1 MSPIITQNSWSLRK
15 EIFEYLS
22 KQIEMGSLIPGSLIN
37 VRKLT
42 EKLNVSRTPLREAL
56 AQLEIQGLVSI
67 LPQRGVLI
75 NVLMYEDL
83 LDLFEIIGALESQVV
98 LTVFDRIRDNEVKR
112 MERYNRVMKQAIK
125 EEINRNFHETN
136 ILFHK
141 VFLDLSANRE
151 LTTYV
156 SNLKLRLFGFALKSY
171 RDRFKKAIVAEHDE
185 FIALVKEGNRNSAA
199 NYLKNVHWK
208 FNYPDNFIRPDF
220 CHEIV
225 YHQGCPGHLRN
236 HHLMILAVE
245 NFKVIALTQSIQVS
259 AAGLKFDNRHF
270 PPETLISVQLF
281 GRDHLG

>member
-83 LDLFEIIGALESQVV
+83 LDLFEIIGALESQVI
-98 LTVFDRIRDNEVKR
+98 LTVFDRIRGNEVKR

-125 EEINRNFHETN
+125 EEKNRNFHETN

-171 RDRFKKAIVAEHDE
+171 RDRFKKAIIAEHDE

-208 FNYPDNFIRPDF
+208 FNYPDNFIRPDS
-220 CHEIV
+220 V
-225 YHQGCPGHLRN
+225 
-236 HHLMILAVE
+236 
-245 NFKVIALTQSIQVS
+245 
-259 AAGLKFDNRHF
+259 DNNR
-270 PPETLISVQLF
+270 TANV
-281 GRDHLG
+281 

>member
-1 MSPIITQNSWSLRK
+1 MSPILTQNNWSLRK
-15 EIFEYLS
+15 EIFDYLS
-22 KQIEMGSLIPGSLIN
+22 SQIEKGALIPGSLIN

-67 LPQRGVLI
+67 LPQRGVRI

-98 LTVFDRIRDNEVKR
+98 LAVFHQITDKKINL
-112 MERYNRVMKQAIK
+112 MERYNRVMNQAIK
-125 EEINRNFHETN
+125 EEKNRNFHETN

-171 RDRFKKAIVAEHDE
+171 RDRFKRAIIAEHDVL
-185 FIALVKEGNRNSAA
+185 IALLREDKRQSAA
-199 NYLKNVHWK
+199 DYLKEVHWK
-208 FNYPDNFIRPDF
+208 FNYPDNFIRPD
-220 CHEIV
+220 
-225 YHQGCPGHLRN
+225 
-236 HHLMILAVE
+236 AVE
-245 NFKVIALTQSIQVS
+245 NSKTE
-259 AAGLKFDNRHF
+259 NN
-270 PPETLISVQLF
+270 
-281 GRDHLG
+281 

>member
-15 EIFEYLS
+15 EIFDYLS

-83 LDLFEIIGALESQVV
+83 LDLFEIIGALESQVA
-98 LTVFDRIRDNEVKR
+98 LTVFDRINGNEVKT
-112 MERYNRVMKQAIK
+112 MDRYNQAMKQAIK
-125 EEINRNFHETN
+125 KGRNRNFHETN

-141 VFLDLSANRE
+141 VFLDLSTNRE

-156 SNLKLRLFGFALKSY
+156 SSLKLRLFGFALKSY

-208 FNYPDNFIRPDF
+208 FNYPDNFIRPDS
-220 CHEIV
+220 V
-225 YHQGCPGHLRN
+225 
-236 HHLMILAVE
+236 
-245 NFKVIALTQSIQVS
+245 
-259 AAGLKFDNRHF
+259 DNNR
-270 PPETLISVQLF
+270 TANV
-281 GRDHLG
+281 

>member
-1 MSPIITQNSWSLRK
+1 MSPILTQNNWSLRK
-15 EIFEYLS
+15 EIFDYLS
-22 KQIEMGSLIPGSLIN
+22 SQIEKGALIPSSLIN

-67 LPQRGVLI
+67 LPQRGVRI

-98 LTVFDRIRDNEVKR
+98 LAVFHQITDKKINL
-112 MERYNRVMKQAIK
+112 MERYNRVMNQAIK
-125 EEINRNFHETN
+125 EEKNRNFHETN

-171 RDRFKKAIVAEHDE
+171 RDRFKRAIIAEHDVL
-185 FIALVKEGNRNSAA
+185 IALLREDKRQSAA
-199 NYLKNVHWK
+199 DYLKEVHWK
-208 FNYPDNFIRPDF
+208 FNYPDNFIRPD
-220 CHEIV
+220 
-225 YHQGCPGHLRN
+225 
-236 HHLMILAVE
+236 AVGNSKTE
-245 NFKVIALTQSIQVS
+245 N
-259 AAGLKFDNRHF
+259 N
-270 PPETLISVQLF
+270 
-281 GRDHLG
+281 

>member
-15 EIFEYLS
+15 EIFDYLS

-83 LDLFEIIGALESQVV
+83 LDLFEIIGALESQVA
-98 LTVFDRIRDNEVKR
+98 LTVFDRINGNEVKT
-112 MERYNRVMKQAIK
+112 MERYNRAMKQAIK
-125 EEINRNFHETN
+125 KGRNRNFHETN

-141 VFLDLSANRE
+141 VFLDLSTNRE

-156 SNLKLRLFGFALKSY
+156 SSLKLRLFGFALKSY

-208 FNYPDNFIRPDF
+208 FNYPDNFIRPDS
-220 CHEIV
+220 
-225 YHQGCPGHLRN
+225 
-236 HHLMILAVE
+236 VE
-245 NFKVIALTQSIQVS
+245 N
-259 AAGLKFDNRHF
+259 NR
-270 PPETLISVQLF
+270 
-281 GRDHLG
+281 DANM

>member
-15 EIFEYLS
+15 EIFDYLS

-75 NVLMYEDL
+75 NVLLYEDL

-98 LTVFDRIRDNEVKR
+98 LTVFDRIRGNEVKM

-125 EEINRNFHETN
+125 EEKNRNFHETN

-171 RDRFKKAIVAEHDE
+171 RDRFKKAIVAEHDV

-199 NYLKNVHWK
+199 NYLKDVHWK
-208 FNYPDNFIRPDF
+208 FNYPDNFIRPDS
-220 CHEIV
+220 V
-225 YHQGCPGHLRN
+225 
-236 HHLMILAVE
+236 
-245 NFKVIALTQSIQVS
+245 
-259 AAGLKFDNRHF
+259 DNNR
-270 PPETLISVQLF
+270 TANV
-281 GRDHLG
+281 